1 MDQMHAIKALRS
13 TGFLRRALL
22 GAALVLASATMPA
35 AAQTW
40 LMSTKQPADS
50 PEGKVF
56 QRFADLVDQHSRGKL
71 KIQVYP
77 SEQLGKDDAV
87 LEQLKMGTI
96 HIYAEGAAYL
106 QKWVPDAKWI
116 SAPFL
121 FDDRAHWV
129 RFTNGPMV
137 QGWIAD
143 ARKVAGIT
151 VIGDLGAMV
160 RGPYRVLVTRKP
172 VTSLAD
178 MKGLKLR
185 LHPDKLAA
193 DVWGFL
199 GTETR
204 VLPWTEVYQSINSG
218 IVQAVNSP
226 IALVE
231 SMRFY
236 EVAPHIVRHNEYYQE
251 IAFMTNA
258 RALERLAPEAK
269 QALLRA
275 YAEAGQYSQDLMGR
289 EADESIARMK
299 ARGVTY
305 SDIDIAPFVGRMREF
320 YAEAE
325 KTGTLP
331 KGYMAAVAAARGK

>member
-1 MDQMHAIKALRS
+1 MRTLSVLTLAGTALLIAACSAGPSAS
-13 TGFLRRALL
+13 TGDS
-22 GAALVLASATMPA
+22 ASSPTPSAPA
-35 AAQTW
+35 AAVTA
-40 LMSTKQPADS
+40 SPAPES
-50 PEGKVF
+50 PAPEPPATESPAPEPESPAPPKKPSA
-56 QRFADLVDQHSRGKL
+56 ADMETDRLA
-71 KIQVYP
+71 
-77 SEQLGKDDAV
+77 DAV
-87 LEQLKMGTI
+87 LEQLKIDWPDTLT
-96 HIYAEGAAYL
+96 EGAAYL

-226 IALVE
+226 IALFE

-236 EVAPHIVRHNEYYQE
+236 
-251 IAFMTNA
+251 
-258 RALERLAPEAK
+258 
-269 QALLRA
+269 
-275 YAEAGQYSQDLMGR
+275 
-289 EADESIARMK
+289 
-299 ARGVTY
+299 
-305 SDIDIAPFVGRMREF
+305 
-320 YAEAE
+320 
-325 KTGTLP
+325 
-331 KGYMAAVAAARGK
+331 